1 MPDSLIVSLAKTKY
15 QPGPSASEVRPL
27 ETGTIEAMDDTLP
40 DDKAITAPV
49 PPVDVTV
56 EDRFKAFPVDDIT
69 HIVVQ

>member
-15 QPGPSASEVRPL
+15 QLGPSASEVL
-27 ETGTIEAMDDTLP
+27 GTIEAMDDTLP

-56 EDRFKAFPVDDIT
+56 EDRFKAFPVEDIT

>member
-1 MPDSLIVSLAKTKY
+1 M
-15 QPGPSASEVRPL
+15 
-27 ETGTIEAMDDTLP
+27 TLP

-56 EDRFKAFPVDDIT
+56 EDRFKAFPVEDIT

>member
-1 MPDSLIVSLAKTKY
+1 LVLRHLKF
-15 QPGPSASEVRPL
+15 GL

-56 EDRFKAFPVDDIT
+56 EDRFKAFPVEDIT